1 MSRLET
7 ALDHAVR
14 ALVDAGARFALVGG
28 IAISARAEPR
38 FTRDLD
44 LAVAVRDDAEAETLL
59 SSLSTAGYRIVS
71 TVEQDATGR
80 LATVRLAPPGEPDDG
95 IVVDLLFASSGIEPE
110 IVASAEPLV
119 VFAGPPLPVATLPHL
134 IALKV
139 LSLDDRTRPQ
149 DRVDVA
155 ALVDRATGA
164 DLEAAREAL
173 ASIAAR
179 GFARQQDLH
188 AKFDA
193 LLTTHERA

>member
-80 LATVRLAPPGEPDDG
+80 LATARLAPPGEPDDG